1 MRCDDADRVCDV
13 VVELLADRQQPGA
26 VIRARNDPVAGP
38 LAAENLDLGFEE
50 PDAGVPTSRARF
62 IEKL

>member
-1 MRCDDADRVCDV
+1 M
-13 VVELLADRQQPGA
+13 VELLTNRQQPGA
-26 VIRARNDPVAGP
+26 VIRARDDPVTTE
-38 LAAENLDLGFEE
+38 LTAEDLDLGFEE